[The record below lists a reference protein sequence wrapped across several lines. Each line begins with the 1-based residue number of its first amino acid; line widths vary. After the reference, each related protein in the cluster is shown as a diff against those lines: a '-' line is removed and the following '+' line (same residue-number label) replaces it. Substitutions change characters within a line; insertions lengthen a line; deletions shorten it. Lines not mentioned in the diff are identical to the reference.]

1 MDAHAE
7 PPLYTR
13 SPSPSNYL
21 SSLPSLYLCLSSFLY
36 LPFAPITSTLTPLS
50 KITLPLLYSL
60 DSANLH
66 TLYIYILPF
75 SSYFYIQP
83 QNGGSVIS
91 MHLFHLPL
99 QPMQPGSSENH

>member
-1 MDAHAE
+1 MKMDAHAE

-50 KITLPLLYSL
+50 KTTLPLLYSL

-66 TLYIYILPF
+66 TFYIYYPF
-75 SSYFYIQP
+75 P
-83 QNGGSVIS
+83 HIS
-91 MHLFHLPL
+91 ISNLRMVA
-99 QPMQPGSSENH
+99 Q